1 MMKKFYSLF
10 LSLIFLITASAQ
22 AQVAG
27 ITDLF
32 GNYKFTADVEFTTA
46 GNNYKGSLLS
56 ESDVIIRAG
65 DEYCIAAIV
74 GFAGS
79 KSEHEINSIDT
90 SANTFVIN
98 NPNNPQLWGDVVL
111 ANINGDNPYG
121 VYDAEKGWVIPFYG
135 SIVYSYDPITRVIT
149 VPDFSVVKVEDP
161 KAEKATVIAKY
172 TNVKI
177 TPTDTDA
184 GNSFDWAG
192 DYQFSSTVTSFSN
205 DTYPS
210 SFNVKVEEN
219 SGSYFVTEFMGNDIS
234 SINYGG
240 IPIVPREGVA
250 GAAIKAEGNLFMYG
264 NGDAYIKMMD
274 MNAQAL
280 DIKMSVNADGTIS
293 VDDFSLVYSA
303 GGTNTTVA
311 LYQNVVLRKAL
322 PQGVKGY
329 RLKEVNSGTYLHIK
343 SYNANSGGATGSVIM
358 SEKNESPDQI
368 FILED
373 AGAGKKYLLSQS
385 GYYIVCRSWNVDACN
400 DGQKTPLTF
409 EKTGAGEFY
418 IVNSNGYFKVENVG
432 GVVYPFCDANEQSL
446 YAKWM
451 LEEVGVETGIL
462 AVEQQGVASGIY
474 DLSGRRLEN
483 VVAPGIYIIGGKKV
497 FVK

>member
-1 MMKKFYSLF
+1 MKKFYSLL
-10 LSLIFLITASAQ
+10 LSLMLLVAASAQ

-32 GNYKFTADVEFTTA
+32 GNYKFTADVEFTA
-46 GNNYKGSLLS
+46 QGNNYKGTLLS
-56 ESDVIIRAG
+56 ESDVVIRAG

-149 VPDFSVVKVEDP
+149 VPDFSVVKVEDS
-161 KAEKATVIAKY
+161 KAEKATVIARY

-184 GNSFDWAG
+184 GNSFDWSG
-192 DYQFSSTVTSFSN
+192 DYQFLSTVTSFN
-205 DTYPS
+205 NETYPS
-210 SFNVKVEEN
+210 SFSVKVEEAD
-219 SGSYFVTEFMGNDIS
+219 GQYLVTEFMGNDVS
-234 SINYGG
+234 FINYGG
-240 IPIVPREGVA
+240 IPIVPRKGVV
-250 GAAIKAEGNLFMYG
+250 GAAIEAGGNLFMYG
-264 NGDAYIKMMD
+264 NGEAYIKMMD
-274 MNAQAL
+274 MNAGTS
-280 DIKMSVNADGTIS
+280 DITLSVNADGTIS

-303 GGTNTTVA
+303 GGSNTTVA

-322 PQGVKGY
+322 PQGVKAY
-329 RLKEVNSGTYLHIK
+329 RLKEANSGMYLHIK

-373 AGAGKKYLLSQS
+373 AAAGEKYLLSQS
-385 GYYIVCRSWNVDACN
+385 GYHIVCRRWNVDACN
-400 DGQKTPLTF
+400 DGQKTPLTC
-409 EKTGAGEFY
+409 EDAGDGMFY

-432 GVVYPFCDANEQSL
+432 GVLYPFCDAKEQSL

-462 AVEQQGVASGIY
+462 AVEQQGVACGVY
-474 DLSGRRLEN
+474 DLSGRRLEK

-497 FVK
+497 LLK